1 MEKQF
6 SAVGQGMMKVFFGVC
21 LSVAYVLLNT
31 TGLVLGL
38 MPLRVLSAIMCL
50 AVFFMV
56 FVGLTASSIAE
67 SGYCRAIWCAR
78 GSAVAGLLAA
88 LIVDNE
94 ILIFTLAVLRQLLEI
109 AGIVIVCRLSSR
121 LMAERDGGR
130 DTGRGNWTW
139 RLCTLCG
146 CGGIFLCRC
155 CFLCPQHEGDDGCG
169 VGLPD
174 ATVAE
179 PSDFYGISLPEQGCV
194 EGAVKKRSAPAADAP
209 GAFQDRGRARPWIK
223 PSSWLDRTSP
233 PMTVFL

>member
-146 CGGIFLCRC
+146 CGGIFCA
-155 CFLCPQHEGDDGCG
+155 G
-169 VGLPD
+169 V
-174 ATVAE
+174 V
-179 PSDFYGISLPEQGCV
+179 FYVRSTKAMM
-194 EGAVKKRSAPAADAP
+194 AVVLVYLTLQLLNRLI
-209 GAFQDRGRARPWIK
+209 F
-223 PSSWLDRTSP
+223 
-233 PMTVFL
+233 MVFLYRSRSVLKER